1 MDLPK
6 IKNEDLPEE
15 LKELLGDEDAEFEAI
30 VDPMDVIDIQLD
42 PDAYYEGRLQTA
54 PARQPRH
61 HRPRRRAPAT
71 ASVGCGARPANAEDR
86 PSARQPAERR
96 ARGGLRSAA
105 ATDRCPDASEPSDIL
120 CGTVRRKRCLCS
132 RLARAEGPGG
142 CLGRTHDSG
151 DSGRSDVS

>member
-54 PARQPRH
+54 EQFIEVRQKLQ
-61 HRPRRRAPAT
+61 
-71 ASVGCGARPANAEDR
+71 E
-86 PSARQPAERR
+86 
-96 ARGGLRSAA
+96 LRSKMKK
-105 ATDRCPDASEPSDIL
+105 TSHLDGL
-120 CGTVRRKRCLCS
+120 Q
-132 RLARAEGPGG
+132 
-142 CLGRTHDSG
+142 
-151 DSGRSDVS
+151 

>member
-54 PARQPRH
+54 EQFIEVRQKLQ
-61 HRPRRRAPAT
+61 
-71 ASVGCGARPANAEDR
+71 E
-86 PSARQPAERR
+86 
-96 ARGGLRSAA
+96 LRSKMKK
-105 ATDRCPDASEPSDIL
+105 TSHLD
-120 CGTVRRKRCLCS
+120 GNQ
-132 RLARAEGPGG
+132 
-142 CLGRTHDSG
+142 
-151 DSGRSDVS
+151 

>member
-54 PARQPRH
+54 EQFIEVRQKL
-61 HRPRRRAPAT
+61 
-71 ASVGCGARPANAEDR
+71 
-86 PSARQPAERR
+86 QERR
-96 ARGGLRSAA
+96 SKMKKESHLDGFQ
-105 ATDRCPDASEPSDIL
+105 
-120 CGTVRRKRCLCS
+120 
-132 RLARAEGPGG
+132 
-142 CLGRTHDSG
+142 
-151 DSGRSDVS
+151 

>member
-54 PARQPRH
+54 EQFIEVRQKLQ
-61 HRPRRRAPAT
+61 
-71 ASVGCGARPANAEDR
+71 E
-86 PSARQPAERR
+86 
-96 ARGGLRSAA
+96 LRSKMKKESHL
-105 ATDRCPDASEPSDIL
+105 DGL
-120 CGTVRRKRCLCS
+120 Q
-132 RLARAEGPGG
+132 
-142 CLGRTHDSG
+142 
-151 DSGRSDVS
+151 

>member
-54 PARQPRH
+54 EQFIEVRQKLQ
-61 HRPRRRAPAT
+61 
-71 ASVGCGARPANAEDR
+71 E
-86 PSARQPAERR
+86 
-96 ARGGLRSAA
+96 LRSKMKK
-105 ATDRCPDASEPSDIL
+105 TSNLDGL
-120 CGTVRRKRCLCS
+120 Q
-132 RLARAEGPGG
+132 
-142 CLGRTHDSG
+142 
-151 DSGRSDVS
+151 

>member
-54 PARQPRH
+54 EQFIEVRQKLQ
-61 HRPRRRAPAT
+61 
-71 ASVGCGARPANAEDR
+71 E
-86 PSARQPAERR
+86 
-96 ARGGLRSAA
+96 LRSKMKKESHL
-105 ATDRCPDASEPSDIL
+105 D
-120 CGTVRRKRCLCS
+120 GFQ
-132 RLARAEGPGG
+132 
-142 CLGRTHDSG
+142 
-151 DSGRSDVS
+151 